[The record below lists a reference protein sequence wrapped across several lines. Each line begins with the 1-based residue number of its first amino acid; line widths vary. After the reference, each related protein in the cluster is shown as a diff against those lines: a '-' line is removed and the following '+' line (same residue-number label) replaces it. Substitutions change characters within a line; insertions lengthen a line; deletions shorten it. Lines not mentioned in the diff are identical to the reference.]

1 MISYKVNAGRIDDM
15 IVRQTLQGVTA
26 TVNNISMNGSF
37 IYTTTLVLPQP
48 GGQRQESVRSP
59 ITTLNLPNREGGAN
73 SSHMHNRAKSQSY
86 RGLKLLL
93 SDTKFMST
101 VKSMFNYHRF
111 QEN

>member
-1 MISYKVNAGRIDDM
+1 MPEELSADDM
-15 IVRQTLQGVTA
+15 MVWQILQGVTA
-26 TVNNISMNGSF
+26 TVNNMYMNV
-37 IYTTTLVLPQP
+37 YTTTLVLPQP
-48 GGQRQESVRSP
+48 GGQRQESVGSP

-111 QEN
+111 QGN